1 MPLYAVVVREYFGAR
16 TMGAIFGAVSTAA
29 TLGMA
34 LGPVA
39 GGWLYDGF
47 GSYAWLFVGSFGIG
61 LGAMAI
67 ALAFRPPR
75 PLVAARPLPSAAS

>member
-1 MPLYAVVVREYFGAR
+1 
-16 TMGAIFGAVSTAA
+16 
-29 TLGMA
+29 MA

-75 PLVAARPLPSAAS
+75 PVVAGRPLPSAAS